1 MSVARTR
8 FVSLLGREVWRGLDS
23 LSSLLQIRPL
33 WRHYFQNTQG
43 LIFVV
48 DSNDRD
54 RIGEA
59 KDELHRMLNE
69 VRWRTAG
76 CLLGLRDELLRSS
89 N

>member
-1 MSVARTR
+1 M
-8 FVSLLGREVWRGLDS
+8 GLF
-23 LSSLLQIRPL
+23 QIRPL

-54 RIGEA
+54 RVGEA

-69 VRWRTAG
+69 VCVYIYIYIFICTM
-76 CLLGLRDELLRSS
+76 
-89 N
+89 

>member
-1 MSVARTR
+1 MYIFFSD
-8 FVSLLGREVWRGLDS
+8 FLLHTLDKTS
-23 LSSLLQIRPL
+23 FIKKSCMDAIINKYYFHGQIRPL

-54 RIGEA
+54 RVVEA
-59 KDELHRMLNE
+59 RDELHRMLNE
-69 VRWRTAG
+69 VILTFYFYFIV
-76 CLLGLRDELLRSS
+76 